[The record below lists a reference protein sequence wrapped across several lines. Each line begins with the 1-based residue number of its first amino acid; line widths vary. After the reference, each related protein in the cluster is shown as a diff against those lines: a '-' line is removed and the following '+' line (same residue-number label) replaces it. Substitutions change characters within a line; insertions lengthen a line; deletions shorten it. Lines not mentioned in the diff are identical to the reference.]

1 MRILAC
7 ENSNLMKLTNIFSF
21 FALLILSA
29 CSTTQAGFRDE
40 NILLN
45 LPIPESGWAFGSGK
59 KNGDDVEVWA
69 KEREWL
75 RVDILHGRGRQMP
88 EQFQSGVDEA
98 ARKNLTKDFEST
110 ALKKGFVNNYPMIL
124 WQTSA
129 TLNNGSKIFSL
140 FLYIEGNDA
149 GYWVNRRW
157 LNLSVSQT
165 DKELWVKYLSSISVC
180 DSRSA
185 EHPCPIREGTRP
197 VNYSDMTN
205 AVPK

>member
-1 MRILAC
+1 
-7 ENSNLMKLTNIFSF
+7 MKVTNIIS
-21 FALLILSA
+21 LLSLLFLSA
-29 CSTTQAGFRDE
+29 CSTTTQGSFKDE

-45 LPIPESGWAFGSGK
+45 LPIPESGWTFGSGK

-69 KEREWL
+69 KEGEWL
-75 RVDILHGRGRQMP
+75 RIDILHGRGRQTP

-110 ALKKGFVNNYPMIL
+110 ILKKGFVNNYPMIL

-129 TLNNGSKIFSL
+129 TLNSGSKVFSL

-157 LNLSVSQT
+157 LNLDVSQA
-165 DKELWVKYLSSISVC
+165 DKESWVKYLSSISVC

-185 EHPCPIREGTRP
+185 EHPCPIKEGTRP
-197 VNYSDMTN
+197 ANYSEMTN

>member
-1 MRILAC
+1 
-7 ENSNLMKLTNIFSF
+7 MKIKNFTF
-21 FALLILSA
+21 LLLLLVLSA
-29 CSTTQAGFRDE
+29 CSTTTQGSFKDE

-45 LPIPESGWAFGSGK
+45 LPIPESGWTFGSGK

-69 KEREWL
+69 KEGEWL
-75 RVDILHGRGRQMP
+75 RVDILHGRGRQTP

-98 ARKNLTKDFEST
+98 ARKNLTKNFEST
-110 ALKKGFVNNYPMIL
+110 VLKKGFVNNYPMIL

-129 TLNNGSKIFSL
+129 TLNSGSKVFSL

-157 LNLSVSQT
+157 LNLDVLQA
-165 DKELWVKYLSSISVC
+165 DKELWVKYLSSISAC

-197 VNYSDMTN
+197 ANYSDMTN
-205 AVPK
+205 AMPK